1 MNSSRKRSTSKSG
14 VRRSKLGRKPA
25 AKAARKSATTVV
37 RAKRARSSPKKS
49 GKATTRTRS
58 RARSAQPRSSGRS
71 QAQVKSR
78 SSRSATTAKRS
89 QNSSSQRTR
98 GKIVH
103 APALRKGRKTQ
114 PPQGRPRSQPT
125 PALKALQDGII
136 PATPVEKPVDPLLVE
151 SRLQLQRQAARA
163 PLMPHS
169 TSTIRP
175 MPPRSGK
182 PLWRLPHSR

>member
-14 VRRSKLGRKPA
+14 VQRGKLGRKPA
-25 AKAARKSATTVV
+25 TKAARKSATGG

-49 GKATTRTRS
+49 GKATTSARS

-71 QAQVKSR
+71 KTQVKSR

-98 GKIVH
+98 GKIIH

-125 PALKALQDGII
+125 PALKALQDRII
-136 PATPVEKPVDPLLVE
+136 PAVPVEKPVDPLLIE

-163 PLMPHS
+163 PLMPHG

-175 MPPRSGK
+175 MPSRSGK